1 MSLGPTVIESRCCS
15 HGPSHVHRHTK
26 TRATELVSQDSL
38 RERSTEQ
45 EYRADAEGSRGRV
58 VYRAF
63 DGLACGDRGE
73 GNSKDGPRR
82 VGVAVEPGPV
92 ERAVLRL

>member
-1 MSLGPTVIESRCCS
+1 MSLGLPLSRAGAVAIAAP
-15 HGPSHVHRHTK
+15 HMHRHTK
-26 TRATELVSQDSL
+26 TRAKELVSQDSL

-45 EYRADAEGSRGRV
+45 KYRADAEGSRGRV

-73 GNSKDGPRR
+73 GNRKDGPRR
-82 VGVAVEPGPV
+82 LGVAVEPGPV